1 MITVRA
7 DNCGWT
13 NRSFAVVAFHLAGV
27 PLEMIT
33 DGLIGF
39 EKRFFNHVFLK

>member
-13 NRSFAVVAFHLAGV
+13 DGSFTEIAFHLAETL
-27 PLEMIT
+27 LEMIT
-33 DGLIGF
+33 DGSIGF
-39 EKRFFNHVFLK
+39 EKGFFNHVFSK